1 MSLRVNILILLMCIG
16 LSVKAQSFTYSYTD
30 PCTKQWTFISAD
42 MNSPIVISYYGQVK
56 SFSYT
61 ELQDGTFDNW
71 LNYTYLNFKNTKPC
85 EGVFT
90 TTTTTTSTTTVT
102 SLVNNIMNLNS
113 ITSLDLSSTSSIGSG
128 TSVGST
134 TSSGTTGTT
143 RKNGSSNNKS
153 RSNGSNNTTGNS
165 SNNSSQGGES
175 SGQGTNT
182 SSEGQVGNNGS
193 NTDNSGN
200 TGSSGSSN
208 SGSSSGSG
216 DNSSNSSNSNGSSGS
231 GSGGTTTDK
240 KPEEKTPEQI
250 EEEKSQSQ
258 QTAGSTSVKSVAK
271 GKVET
276 QKPAILVTGDIVGVQ
291 TVKDQA
297 QDARGTM
304 SLTKV
309 KGDGTA
315 SFGLS
320 ADYMINAKIGNFN
333 GMRSWMGAN
342 NKGHK
347 HINVLSA
354 GINFMPKSY
363 NGSMLFVRV
372 NSLKNFTALYGAA
385 GSYGQLFEEEVI
397 STLLIGGFMYKGKL
411 SNHIDATIIAAA
423 VYAPYTKYYTE
434 SLFESQP
441 IIVPFL
447 NINYSITKTFKF
459 GLTGGGTYI
468 ANQDI
473 VNYQILMGG
482 KLKI

>member
-1 MSLRVNILILLMCIG
+1 MCIG

-30 PCTKQWTFISAD
+30 PCTKQLKFISAD

-71 LNYTYLNFKNTKPC
+71 LNFTYINFKNAKPC
-85 EGVFT
+85 EGVFS

-102 SLVNNIMNLNS
+102 SLVNSVMNLNS
-113 ITSLDLSSTSSIGSG
+113 LSSLDLSSTSSIGSSA
-128 TSVGST
+128 SVGST

-143 RKNGSSNNKS
+143 GKNGSSNNKS
-153 RSNGSNNTTGNS
+153 RSNGSNNTTGSS

-175 SGQGTNT
+175 SGQGSNT
-182 SSEGQVGNNGS
+182 SSEGQIDNNGS
-193 NTDNSGN
+193 TSGN
-200 TGSSGSSN
+200 SEGSGSSN

-216 DNSSNSSNSNGSSGS
+216 SNSSNSGNSNGSSGS

-240 KPEEKTPEQI
+240 KPEEKTPEQV
-250 EEEKSQSQ
+250 EEQKSETQ
-258 QTAGSTSVKSVAK
+258 QAGGSASAKSAAK

-315 SFGLS
+315 SIGFS
-320 ADYMINAKIGNFN
+320 ADYMLNAKIGNFN
-333 GMRSWMGAN
+333 AMRSWMGAN
-342 NKGHK
+342 TKGNK

-354 GINFMPKSY
+354 GVNFMPKSY

-411 SNHIDATIIAAA
+411 SKQIDATIIAAA

>member
-1 MSLRVNILILLMCIG
+1 MCIG

-30 PCTKQWTFISAD
+30 PCTKQIKFIVAD

-61 ELQDGTFDNW
+61 ELQDGTFDSW
-71 LNYTYLNFKNTKPC
+71 LNYTYANFKNTTPC

-102 SLVNNIMNLNS
+102 SLVNNVMNLNS
-113 ITSLDLSSTSSIGSG
+113 LTSLDLSSTSLGSS

-143 RKNGSSNNKS
+143 GNKNGSSNNKVS
-153 RSNGSNNTTGNS
+153 KNGNTNSTDNSGSNANQS
-165 SNNSSQGGES
+165 DQS
-175 SGQGTNT
+175 SGQGSNT
-182 SSEGQVGNNGS
+182 SSEGQVNGNGNNNG
-193 NTDNSGN
+193 NSEG
-200 TGSSGSSN
+200 SGSSS
-208 SGSSSGSG
+208 SGSSSGS
-216 DNSSNSSNSNGSSGS
+216 SSNSSSSSGNN
-231 GSGGTTTDK
+231 GSGGGGGNGGGVDK
-240 KPEEKTPEQI
+240 KPEEKSPEQV
-250 EEEKSQSQ
+250 EEQKSETQ
-258 QTAGSTSVKSVAK
+258 QAGGSTSAKSAAK
-271 GKVET
+271 AKAET

-291 TVKDQA
+291 TIKDQT
-297 QDARGTM
+297 QDARATM
-304 SLTKV
+304 SFTRV

-315 SFGLS
+315 SLGLA
-320 ADYMINAKIGNFN
+320 ADYMVNAKIGNFN
-333 GMRSWMGAN
+333 AIRSWMGVN
-342 NKGHK
+342 NKGNK
-347 HINVLSA
+347 HINVLSG
-354 GINFMPKSY
+354 GINLMPKSY

-385 GSYGQLFEEEVI
+385 ASYGQLFQEEII
-397 STLLIGGFMYKGKL
+397 STLLIGGFMYKGQLTK
-411 SNHIDATIIAAA
+411 HIDATIITAS

-434 SLFESQP
+434 SLFKSQP

-459 GLTGGGTYI
+459 GITAGGTYI